1 MATTQSVIN
10 IDLEIMSGE
19 PVFMG
24 TRVPVDIFW
33 EYLEGGYSLDEF
45 LAQYPS
51 VQREHCIA
59 LVSMA
64 RERVMS
70 DARAATPPDPSQKYA
85 RAARAHS
92 AVSP

>member
-1 MATTQSVIN
+1 MTQSVIN
-10 IDLEIMSGE
+10 INPEIMGGE

-51 VQREHCIA
+51 VQREQCTA
-59 LVSMA
+59 LVSLA
-64 RERVMS
+64 REKVMS
-70 DARAATPPDPSQKYA
+70 DARAA
-85 RAARAHS
+85 
-92 AVSP
+92 